1 MSGTHYTTEIL
12 KELERTLTRISNT
25 ELEAMAGLMLR
36 SEKVFIAG
44 AGRSGLMG
52 KAFAMRLMHIGRQV
66 YVVGETVTPGIGPND
81 LLLLC
86 SGSGETGSLALMAE
100 KAVRIGARAGL
111 ITIKPESTIGR
122 LAEAIVQVPASAK
135 EDTAASGAAITIQ
148 PMGSLFEQGLLLCLD
163 ALVLTLMDMEGIT
176 GADMFG
182 RHANLE

>member
-1 MSGTHYTTEIL
+1 MSGTHYATEIL
-12 KELERTLTRISNT
+12 KELERLLTRISNT
-25 ELEAMAGLMLR
+25 ELETMAELVLR

-52 KAFAMRLMHIGRQV
+52 KAFAMRLMHTGRQV
-66 YVVGETVTPGIGPND
+66 YVAGETVTPGIGPTD

-86 SGSGETGSLALMAE
+86 SGSGETGSLTVMAR
-100 KAVRIGARAGL
+100 KAVRIGARVGL
-111 ITIKPESTIGR
+111 ITIKPESTIGQ